1 VTVHVHAQHMR
12 TALDLDKGL
21 QRKRHTSDEEL
32 PVISKYEFS
41 LTSSRDD
48 YRPPGEGSQLV
59 IHP

>member
-1 VTVHVHAQHMR
+1 MR

-48 YRPPGEGSQLV
+48 CRPPGEGSQLV